1 MPGQCISPDA
11 ASDFANKDTNRIV
24 GKIAEV
30 LALKSPFMDIL
41 DGGTLPNVSDTVRSI
56 VEERASLG
64 HSLANPV
71 FANDVTLCGNAGQQD
86 QVGSTEYSYA
96 LQSLRG
102 RGPRV
107 CVKTART
114 AFKDSYLR
122 AQQALEKAILQL
134 TNADIRS
141 TLHLRSGVKYVV
153 NSSKSFNQSLTGDAQ
168 QIDTKFANFLPD
180 SQPTFRLLQKLT
192 AFETEEMYSDPFMSN
207 TGTMAKIIG
216 SWDVIEGFRQELQI
230 REDLRAFVKG
240 GYKLGERDLG
250 GYSFEGPYR
259 GIAFGID
266 QQPLRSN
273 GFDANGDLVLLEPEI
288 AVATSKGVAARRNP
302 AWVAGMYEVMFLV
315 MADSFKRLTP
325 EQYTGEATFKFA
337 PQLYMGELVWRY
349 IIDNDCNLFGDFG
362 QHVYQ
367 IQRAYQPVRPHAVIP
382 ILFKRCD
389 FNLGISTCASGV
401 AGL

>member
-30 LALKSPFMDIL
+30 LAARSPFMDIL
-41 DGGTLPNVSDTVRSI
+41 EGGTIPNVSDTVRSV

-64 HSLANPV
+64 NSLAKPV
-71 FANDVTLCGNAGQQD
+71 FTNDVSLCGSVGQQD

-114 AFKDSYLR
+114 AFKDSYVR
-122 AQQALEKAILQL
+122 AQQALEKAVLQL
-134 TNADIRS
+134 TNADIKS
-141 TLHLRSGVKYVV
+141 TLHIRSGVKYTV
-153 NSSKSFNQSLTGDAQ
+153 NSTKTFNQSLAGDSQ
-168 QIDTKFANFLPD
+168 NIDTKFANFLPD

-192 AFETEEMYSDPFMSN
+192 AFLTEEMYADPFESN
-207 TGTMAKIIG
+207 TGTMVKFIG
-216 SWDVIEGFRQELQI
+216 SWDVIEGLRAELQI

-240 GYKLGERDLG
+240 HYRLGERDLG
-250 GYSFEGPYR
+250 GYAFEGPYR

-273 GFDANGDLVLLEPEI
+273 GLDGNGDLVLLEPEI
-288 AVATSKGVAARRNP
+288 PVATSKGVASRRNP
-302 AWVAGMYEVMFLV
+302 AWVAGMYEVAFLIA
-315 MADSFKRLTP
+315 ADSFRRLTP
-325 EQYTGEATFKFA
+325 EQYTGEGTFKFA
-337 PQLYMGELVWRY
+337 PQLFMGELVWRY

-362 QHVYQ
+362 QHIYQ
-367 IQRAYQPVRPHAVIP
+367 ISRAFQPVRPHAVIP

-389 FNLGISTCASGV
+389 FNLGIATCASGV

>member
-11 ASDFANKDTNRIV
+11 ASDFAQKDTNRLV
-24 GKIAEV
+24 GKFAEV
-30 LALKSPFMDIL
+30 LALKSPFMDVL
-41 DGGTLPNVSDTVRSI
+41 DGGTIPNVSDSVRSV
-56 VEERASLG
+56 VEERATLG
-64 HSLANPV
+64 NSLAKPV
-71 FANDVTLCGNAGQQD
+71 FTNDVSMCGNNGQQD
-86 QVGSTEYSYA
+86 QVGSTAYDYA

-134 TNADIRS
+134 TNADIKS

-153 NSSKSFNQSLTGDAQ
+153 NSTKSFNASLTGDAQ
-168 QIDTKFANFLPD
+168 QIDTQFANFNPN
-180 SQPTFRLLQKLT
+180 SQPTFRLLQKLS
-192 AFETEEMYSDPFMSN
+192 AFLFEEMYADPFESN
-207 TGTMAKIIG
+207 TGTMIKAIG

-240 GYKLGERDLG
+240 GYKLGEKNLG
-250 GYSFEGPYR
+250 GYAFEGPYR

-266 QQPLRSN
+266 QQPIRSN
-273 GFDANGDLVLLEPEI
+273 GFDGSGNLILLEPEI

-302 AWVAGMYEVMFLV
+302 AWVAGIYEVMFLIA
-315 MADSFKRLTP
+315 ADSFKRLTP
-325 EQYTGEATFKFA
+325 EMYTGEATFKFA

-362 QHVYQ
+362 QHIYQ
-367 IQRAYQPVRPHAVIP
+367 IMRAYQPVRPHAVIP

-389 FNLGISTCASGV
+389 FDLGISQCASGV